1 MKEHL
6 KVKHQIFLKQSI
18 IYKSL
23 SAIPKENSLITLE
36 KGVWYPKALYEM
48 KTRNIKHVPQP
59 R

>member
-36 KGVWYPKALYEM
+36 KGVWYPKALYESE
-48 KTRNIKHVPQP
+48 N
-59 R
+59 